1 MKILFPVL
9 LLCAALWSHE
19 TLKAATNAASG
30 SVRAD
35 EMFDTLGP
43 ILGENA
49 RTSLRNQVRDPDTLN
64 ALVMRLQDPMLQKSN
79 ALFGIVNDLHLKF
92 KVFDTTSSGQDAAL
106 GLAYDYDKALMGHTL
121 RSNTPDPISMSFNV
135 AARGNVAFDRTENP
149 DDFLDS
155 KVQFHFF
162 QAIGGMNPTISTE
175 AQAAEL
181 QQALL
186 DAAKVRN
193 IPPEQFDASPEWR
206 AVKDRIIHRLNTQ
219 YFWDLSGNAGLESDQ
234 SFVQKQWVYGAQLGG
249 VVRAWNPDSALARFN
264 LFDWPFA
271 MLRYLTG
278 ADAQWRPSGQAIPS
292 VLGGIDL
299 VDPTDNTDRVSI
311 DPDENGAFPR
321 YRVEVAFKTK
331 VARLMDKDVWFA
343 SSLRH
348 FQEIGASRAIRAA
361 DLDRQTYFAAS
372 LEFPG
377 GFSLNY
383 SAGRLPLDR
392 ETDHVYA
399 LGYTLK
405 F

>member
-1 MKILFPVL
+1 MKLLWSILI
-9 LLCAALWSHE
+9 LCAGFAVRGADSQ
-19 TLKAATNAASG
+19 ATNAAPD
-30 SVRAD
+30 SVRAE

-49 RTSLRNQVRDPDTLN
+49 RASLKESLHDPDTLN
-64 ALVMRLQDPMLQKSN
+64 ALLERLNEPALQKSN
-79 ALFGIVNDLHLKF
+79 AFFGLVNDLHLKF

-106 GLAYDYDKALMGHTL
+106 GLEYAYDKAMIGHTL
-121 RSNTPDPISMSFNV
+121 RSNSPNPIGMTFNV

-162 QAIGGMNPTISTE
+162 QSIGGMDPTISTE

-181 QQALL
+181 QRALL
-186 DAAKVRN
+186 EAATVKA

-206 AVKDRIIHRLNTQ
+206 AVKERIIHRLRTQ
-219 YFWDLSGNAGLESDQ
+219 YFWDVSGNAGLESDQ
-234 SFVQKQWVYGAQLGG
+234 GFVQKQWVYGAQIGG
-249 VVRAWNPDSALARFN
+249 VVRAWNPESAVAKFN

-278 ADAQWRPSGQAIPS
+278 ADTQWKPSGQAIPS

-299 VDPTDNTDRVSI
+299 VDPTGNNQRVSI
-311 DPDENGAFPR
+311 DPDEDGAFPR
-321 YRVEVAFKTK
+321 FRVEVAFKTK
-331 VARLMDKDVWFA
+331 IARVMDKDIWFA

-348 FQEIGASRAIRAA
+348 FQEIGASRAIRTA

-372 LEFPG
+372 LELPA
-377 GFSLNY
+377 GFSVNY

-392 ETDHVYA
+392 QTDHVYA